1 MKNPK
6 HFSIITKEKVLKME
20 YIRTPKEIWNDLS
33 KEFNFTTDA
42 CASHKNHLCSKY
54 WTKED
59 DALKQDWND
68 QVIYCHPMYDR
79 YIPKFIKKA
88 VESNSKCVFLLPSST
103 NSVYFHEY
111 IWDDKKHKPKEN
123 IEIRF
128 LKKPK
133 GLYGFRFADD
143 DGNLPKTGY
152 LRPLMIIVIN

>member
-103 NSVYFHEY
+103 NSVYFHHGQNANDFEHAY
-111 IWDDKKHKPKEN
+111 MSCVYN
-123 IEIRF
+123 NTSNAATSVRF
-128 LKKPK
+128 YFNAGSVSSGIYKM
-133 GLYGFRFADD
+133 YGI
-143 DGNLPKTGY
+143 KS
-152 LRPLMIIVIN
+152 